1 MGDVYFGLA
10 LQSLRCVAAGV
21 DGKLPCTTAQE
32 SNAAPVADAHKKVQ
46 IQDESLGAG
55 EESAEAPVLI
65 SQLDFVRSAA
75 DDLAEFLTFKEHVDW
90 VDLSSRLSR

>member
-1 MGDVYFGLA
+1 MSDVSFGLA

-32 SNAAPVADAHKKVQ
+32 SNAAPVADANKNVQ

-55 EESAEAPVLI
+55 EESAEHGLH
-65 SQLDFVRSAA
+65 RSWCEWAKPHP
-75 DDLAEFLTFKEHVDW
+75 LAGQFELE
-90 VDLSSRLSR
+90 